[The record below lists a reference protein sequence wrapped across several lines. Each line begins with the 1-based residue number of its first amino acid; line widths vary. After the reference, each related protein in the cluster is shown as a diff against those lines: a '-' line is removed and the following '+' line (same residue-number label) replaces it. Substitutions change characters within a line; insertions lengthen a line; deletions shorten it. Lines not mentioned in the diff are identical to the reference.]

1 MRFVLLDWKHR
12 RKLFE
17 CLHPTILVNFRKKNP
32 TRMRQTQIIDEKTGN
47 KLFDLQTQR
56 LKFKFRKHKIR
67 HKDYSIQ
74 TVVLRK
80 DEQLLQRDPLQYFVL
95 RKQHNLLQGDPIK
108 SEKPRTKFPGTRL
121 KNTIW
126 KNTIVFLKILF
137 ETQTKKYF

>member
-1 MRFVLLDWKHR
+1 
-12 RKLFE
+12 
-17 CLHPTILVNFRKKNP
+17 
-32 TRMRQTQIIDEKTGN
+32 MRQTQIIDEKTGN

-74 TVVLRK
+74 KVVLRK

-121 KNTIW
+121 KNTI
-126 KNTIVFLKILF
+126 
-137 ETQTKKYF
+137 